1 MCSHLMSIHENCG
14 IFICGDK
21 NDLNIGPILAFNSTF
36 KQIVTKSTLG
46 LKTLDIII
54 TNLHQSYNNPV
65 IVPPVEA
72 DNPSTG
78 KPSDH
83 SVPVATPITSPGM
96 EIKRD
101 FQVKVFRPLP
111 ESLLHEFG
119 LWITTENWNSVPAD
133 KSPTT
138 QVEAFQNLLENKVS
152 TIFPTKTVKITAFDK
167 PWITAELKVLA
178 RRRKREYKKKG
189 KSEKYVNLQKEFDQ
203 KNDKAAAEFLKKNVS
218 DIKSTNPSKAYSIL
232 KKLGAKPGDSENNS
246 GFTLPNHLEENFSVE
261 ESAEQIAQ
269 HFAAISQ
276 EFPPLMKSNLPEH
289 VQEEINT
296 EYEDIP
302 ILSEYEVYEQI
313 KAAKKPKSQVP
324 GDLPRRLVQE
334 FAPEL
339 AFPATQIY
347 NSITQTSEWP
357 AQWCVE
363 YGTPLKKKSEPE
375 TENDLRI
382 ISLTNFLSKNFE
394 KFVLKWLLFYVGDKL
409 DPNQYGGMKGKS
421 ISHYLIDF
429 VNFVL
434 YNQDF
439 NIPHMILAGMIDFS
453 KAFNRQNHNIL
464 ITILCN
470 MGVPGWLLK
479 IVMGFLTNRSL
490 ILRFNGV
497 STSKKNL
504 PGGGPQGTIL
514 GMFLFLI
521 LINFAG
527 FSDKAENISD
537 TICKVAGKRKPI
549 EKTHLKYVDDF
560 SILEAVNRYD
570 LEVSTSLPQPH
581 NYHSRTGQI
590 LPESKSNVALAI
602 QDLLRYSLDHDM
614 KINHDKSKLMLFN
627 TSRVHDF
634 IPAITMNGDQLDVV
648 EEMKLLGVV
657 ITSDLKWSKNTEYI
671 TKKGFNRLWMMRRLK
686 RIGASE
692 EDLLDTYTKQVRSL
706 LELAVPVWHAALTV
720 YDRTQIERV
729 QKTAFS
735 IILGNKYTSYKDALE
750 TLEMD
755 TLEERRGN
763 LCLKF
768 ALKASVH
775 PQFKNWF
782 QEFRASKPRKVND
795 DKNDKYVVPYARTN
809 RFEDSPIP
817 YLTRLLNEHFS

>member
-36 KQIVTKSTLG
+36 KQIVTKCTLG

>member
-1 MCSHLMSIHENCG
+1 
-14 IFICGDK
+14 
-21 NDLNIGPILAFNSTF
+21 
-36 KQIVTKSTLG
+36 
-46 LKTLDIII
+46 
-54 TNLHQSYNNPV
+54 
-65 IVPPVEA
+65 
-72 DNPSTG
+72 
-78 KPSDH
+78 
-83 SVPVATPITSPGM
+83 
-96 EIKRD
+96 
-101 FQVKVFRPLP
+101 
-111 ESLLHEFG
+111 
-119 LWITTENWNSVPAD
+119 
-133 KSPTT
+133 
-138 QVEAFQNLLENKVS
+138 
-152 TIFPTKTVKITAFDK
+152 
-167 PWITAELKVLA
+167 
-178 RRRKREYKKKG
+178 
-189 KSEKYVNLQKEFDQ
+189 
-203 KNDKAAAEFLKKNVS
+203 
-218 DIKSTNPSKAYSIL
+218 
-232 KKLGAKPGDSENNS
+232 
-246 GFTLPNHLEENFSVE
+246 
-261 ESAEQIAQ
+261 
-269 HFAAISQ
+269 
-276 EFPPLMKSNLPEH
+276 MK
-289 VQEEINT
+289 
-296 EYEDIP
+296 
-302 ILSEYEVYEQI
+302 
-313 KAAKKPKSQVP
+313 
-324 GDLPRRLVQE
+324 
-334 FAPEL
+334 
-339 AFPATQIY
+339 
-347 NSITQTSEWP
+347 
-357 AQWCVE
+357 
-363 YGTPLKKKSEPE
+363 
-375 TENDLRI
+375 
-382 ISLTNFLSKNFE
+382 

-729 QKTAFS
+729 QKNAFS